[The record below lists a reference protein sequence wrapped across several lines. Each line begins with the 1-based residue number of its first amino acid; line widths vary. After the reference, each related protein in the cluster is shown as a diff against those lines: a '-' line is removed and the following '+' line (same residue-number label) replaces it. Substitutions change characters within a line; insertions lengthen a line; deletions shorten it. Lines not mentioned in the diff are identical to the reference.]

1 VTKTMSRPRAGPPVF
16 IERKAPEAQ
25 DVTRGLLVAGVR
37 HVTQTTLCCG
47 WLLLGMAV
55 GCGSE
60 GTECC
65 DDDGLGAGGAA
76 CTPEAQQI
84 SGTVLNVS
92 TVELAGGSESPGSL
106 EWQLLT
112 GPGDV
117 DAVFPNGAAPASIA
131 DSDFAADRVVLGP
144 WNPSLEFAV
153 DDARDLVIGAMPF
166 CSGADLGPVG
176 YVVHGTTRNTLRVAS
191 CPYTG
196 PVPCNAP

>member
-1 VTKTMSRPRAGPPVF
+1 MSRPRAGPPVF

-37 HVTQTTLCCG
+37 H
-47 WLLLGMAV
+47 
-55 GCGSE
+55 
-60 GTECC
+60 
-65 DDDGLGAGGAA
+65 
-76 CTPEAQQI
+76 
-84 SGTVLNVS
+84 
-92 TVELAGGSESPGSL
+92 
-106 EWQLLT
+106 
-112 GPGDV
+112 
-117 DAVFPNGAAPASIA
+117 
-131 DSDFAADRVVLGP
+131 AADRVVLGP